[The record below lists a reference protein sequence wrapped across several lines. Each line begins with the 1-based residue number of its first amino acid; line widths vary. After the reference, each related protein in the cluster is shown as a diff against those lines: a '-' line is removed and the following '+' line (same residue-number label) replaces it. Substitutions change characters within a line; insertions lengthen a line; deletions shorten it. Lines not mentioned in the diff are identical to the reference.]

1 MSDIQEW
8 LLGVLQDEDV
18 NSYMELEDEMEA
30 VAKMREKLLSK
41 LEEDKDGK
49 KEQK

>member
-8 LLGVLQDEDV
+8 LLSVLQDEDV
-18 NSYMELEDEMEA
+18 NSYMELEDEMEE

-41 LEEDKDGK
+41 LGEDKDGK